1 MEANT
6 TECASSPKLEQL
18 KKNWAGFIIYNY
30 DPSRVLGLMETMM
43 LEYDKTLLRTQV
55 VRSLQQMTIWRKQK

>member
-18 KKNWAGFIIYNY
+18 KKDWANVISYNAQ
-30 DPSRVLGLMETMM
+30 PSRALSLMEQM
-43 LEYDKTLLRTQV
+43 LLQYDNVLLRTQV